1 MGLAL
6 LAKFAAEIAGSRWL
20 GIGKAYDGLK
30 TCIVID
36 VGCRDDCLVSENNS
50 KVNDWRLSGCSAR
63 VTEKLNGVT
72 DGGCDGI
79 SIGYD

>member
-1 MGLAL
+1 M
-6 LAKFAAEIAGSRWL
+6 
-20 GIGKAYDGLK
+20 
-30 TCIVID
+30 
-36 VGCRDDCLVSENNS
+36 SENNS